1 VLTLRSR
8 FTGLWRHP
16 DFVRLWAGETVSV
29 FGSLIGGLAL
39 LFTAVIWL
47 DASPLQ
53 IAILAA
59 CQMAPGFLI
68 GLLAGVWADRLH
80 RRPILI
86 ACDIGRFAVLA
97 TIPLAALFDLLS
109 LPQLYLVALVANTL
123 TVFFDVAYQSY
134 LPTLVRREEL
144 VEGNSKL
151 AATASIAEFGSFS
164 LSGWLVQLLKGPG
177 AVLIDA
183 LSFLVSAYFVWRIRT
198 PEPPPAPIEERRH
211 MLHEAREG
219 MQVVLRQPLL
229 RSLAA
234 SNILLSASQRMV
246 GVVFL
251 LYLNREL
258 GFGPGVLGMIFA
270 VGGVT
275 SLGGAYLAGR
285 PHWFGG
291 LGPALVTA
299 MLLMGLGMLFMPLTS
314 GVSVFGA
321 SLLIANQLITDPAA
335 TFFEINSLS
344 LRQGITPDRL
354 QGRMNA
360 TMRFTEFGGML
371 AGTAMGG
378 ILGELVGL
386 RQTLFLAVGLAFVA
400 ALTLALSPILRL
412 RTMPESESPIVPEAS
427 EPVVA

>member
-1 VLTLRSR
+1 MRSR

-29 FGSLIGGLAL
+29 FGSLIGGMAI
-39 LFTAVIWL
+39 LFTAVLWL

-53 IAILAA
+53 MAVLAG

-86 ACDIGRFAVLA
+86 ACDIGRFVVLC
-97 TIPLAALFDLLS
+97 TIPLAALFGVLS
-109 LPQLYLVALVANTL
+109 LPQLYVVTLAASTL
-123 TVFFDVAYQSY
+123 TVFFDVAYQAY
-134 LPTLVRREEL
+134 LPTLVRRDEL

-151 AATASIAEFGSFS
+151 TATASIAEFGSFS
-164 LSGWLVQLLKGPG
+164 LSGWLVQLLRGPG
-177 AVLIDA
+177 AVFIDA

-198 PEPPPAPIEERRH
+198 PEPPPAPLGERQHILR
-211 MLHEAREG
+211 EARDG
-219 MQVVLRQPLL
+219 MHVVIREPLL
-229 RSLAA
+229 RSLAM
-234 SNILLSASQRMV
+234 SNILLNASQRML

-258 GFGPGVLGMIFA
+258 GFGPGLLGMIFA
-270 VGGVT
+270 VGGIT

-291 LGPALVTA
+291 LGRSLVA
-299 MLLMGLGMLFMPLTS
+299 SVILMGVGMLFMPLAAS
-314 GVSVFGA
+314 VSVLGVA
-321 SLLIANQLITDPAA
+321 LLVANQLVTDPAA
-335 TFFEINSLS
+335 TFFEINCVS

-360 TMRFTEFGGML
+360 TMKFTEFGGML
-371 AGTAMGG
+371 AGTALGG
-378 ILGELVGL
+378 VLGEVIGL
-386 RQTLFLAVGLAFVA
+386 RQTLFVAVAGTFIAGVI
-400 ALTLALSPILRL
+400 LALSPVFRL
-412 RTMPESESPIVPEAS
+412 RQMPTADLVITPAA